1 MVTTSRLAAIE
12 TRASRLIARW
22 GSTPYPKIPREVR
35 GFLAFA
41 ALIELFVDMRGLT
54 VWEATLKAELEQGC
68 EVAGALLELKTEL
81 PADMWGQ
88 DITVFVTRLLTA
100 AEQMEV

>member
-1 MVTTSRLAAIE
+1 
-12 TRASRLIARW
+12 
-22 GSTPYPKIPREVR
+22 
-35 GFLAFA
+35 
-41 ALIELFVDMRGLT
+41 LIELFADMRGLT
-54 VWEATLKAELEQGC
+54 VWEATLEAESEQGR
-68 EVAGALLELKTEL
+68 EVARLSLELRAEL